1 MNGTAATRI
10 INSLGSPQ
18 VKMTSPRYRPHN
30 MHNRGTLHLTKRLPH
45 SSSQTPFC
53 PTIQCERMTKCK
65 IKGTKTD
72 CSHCR
77 QNLRSRKGRPNLSQ
91 CNPSDHIATQSKK
104 YLDQVATIE
113 KKVPC
118 TSQNKTTRQP
128 SKTSLINCNLA
139 PRKPS
144 KSVQQMMKEWQL
156 LVDKITA
163 DLL

>member
-1 MNGTAATRI
+1 MKGTAATRI

-18 VKMTSPRYRPHN
+18 VKMTSSRYRPHN

-45 SSSQTPFC
+45 SSSFC
-53 PTIQCERMTKCK
+53 PTIQCEGMTKCK

-91 CNPSDHIATQSKK
+91 CKTSDHIATQSKK
-104 YLDQVATIE
+104 YLDQVAITE

-128 SKTSLINCNLA
+128 SKTSLINWDLA

-144 KSVQQMMKEWQL
+144 KSVQQMIKAWQL